1 MINALIK
8 VEKILDFYD
17 FPQLF
22 TARDNFDTLYLC
34 LLYTDV
40 PECRYTGIR
49 ISSKRI
55 NEFLT
60 GKTDLREVMLFPE
73 SDGEYFEITMKN
85 NEFYIDSKLTKPLTE
100 DRLPEEGY
108 SFCADEKEN
117 VVINIPVSDRGL
129 LMDIVKK
136 FGWACM

>member
-1 MINALIK
+1 MM
-8 VEKILDFYD
+8 YH
-17 FPQLF
+17 
-22 TARDNFDTLYLC
+22 NFLLQGIISTLYICVCYILMFQ

-49 ISSKRI
+49 ISSKRLS
-55 NEFLT
+55 EFLA
-60 GKTDLREVMLFPE
+60 GKTDLREIMLHPE
-73 SDGEYFEITMKN
+73 SDGEYFEISMNN
-85 NEFYIDSKLTKPLTE
+85 NEFHIDSELTIPLTE

-117 VVINIPVSDRGL
+117 VVINIPVADRGL
-129 LMDIVKK
+129 LMDIIKK

>member
-8 VEKILDFYD
+8 VEKVLDFYD
-17 FPQLF
+17 VPQLF

-73 SDGEYFEITMKN
+73 SDGEYFDITMKN
-85 NEFYIDSKLTKPLTE
+85 NEFYIDSELTKPLTE
-100 DRLPEEGY
+100 DRLP
-108 SFCADEKEN
+108 
-117 VVINIPVSDRGL
+117 
-129 LMDIVKK
+129 
-136 FGWACM
+136 

>member
-1 MINALIK
+1 MM
-8 VEKILDFYD
+8 FH
-17 FPQLF
+17 
-22 TARDNFDTLYLC
+22 NFLQQGIISTLYICVCYILTFRSVDIQE
-34 LLYTDV
+34 L
-40 PECRYTGIR
+40 
-49 ISSKRI
+49 RI

-60 GKTDLREVMLFPE
+60 GKTDLRQVMLLPE

-85 NEFYIDSKLTKPLTE
+85 NEFYIDSKLTKPLPE

>member
-1 MINALIK
+1 
-8 VEKILDFYD
+8 
-17 FPQLF
+17 
-22 TARDNFDTLYLC
+22 
-34 LLYTDV
+34 
-40 PECRYTGIR
+40 
-49 ISSKRI
+49 
-55 NEFLT
+55 
-60 GKTDLREVMLFPE
+60 MLFPE
-73 SDGEYFEITMKN
+73 SDGEYFDITMKN
-85 NEFYIDSKLTKPLTE
+85 NEFYIDSELTKPLTE

>member
-17 FPQLF
+17 VPQLF

-60 GKTDLREVMLFPE
+60 GKTDLRQVMLFPE
-73 SDGEYFEITMKN
+73 SDGEYFDITMKN
-85 NEFYIDSKLTKPLTE
+85 NEFYIDSKLTKPLPE
-100 DRLPEEGY
+100 DGLPEEGY
-108 SFCADEKEN
+108 SFCAEEKEN

>member
-8 VEKILDFYD
+8 VEKVLDFYD
-17 FPQLF
+17 VPQLF

-73 SDGEYFEITMKN
+73 SDGEYFDITMKN
-85 NEFYIDSKLTKPLTE
+85 NEFYIDSELTKPLTE

-117 VVINIPVSDRGL
+117 VVIN
-129 LMDIVKK
+129 M
-136 FGWACM
+136 

>member
-1 MINALIK
+1 MM
-8 VEKILDFYD
+8 FH
-17 FPQLF
+17 
-22 TARDNFDTLYLC
+22 NFLQQGIISTLYICVCYILTFRSVDIQEF
-34 LLYTDV
+34 TDV

-73 SDGEYFEITMKN
+73 SDGEYFDITMKN
-85 NEFYIDSKLTKPLTE
+85 NEFYIDSELTKPLTE

>member
-17 FPQLF
+17 VPQLF

-60 GKTDLREVMLFPE
+60 GKTDLRQVMLLPE

-117 VVINIPVSDRGL
+117 ADNR
-129 LMDIVKK
+129 
-136 FGWACM
+136 